1 MKCVVLRT
9 HRSRGRR
16 EQRGTVAI
24 IVALSAL
31 VLFGFAGIAIDV
43 GRLYVNK
50 TELQTAADACALAAS
65 AELTCDPGAGVCPV
79 SFLLNAQAAGI
90 FAAGRNVRDARQPS
104 SLKTSFDERKTAER
118 RDEAERDR
126 PCNGPPDDNLSA
138 RQQRCSGGDRRCLRV
153 GPTRAAKL
161 PP

>member
-24 IVALSAL
+24 IVALSAV

-90 FAAGRNVRDARQPS
+90 FAAGRNVRDFQVNPVVVTPADVTFNTVLAPFETLTPKGCAASMARNCEYRVAPS
-104 SLKTSFDERKTAER
+104 
-118 RDEAERDR
+118 RDASY
-126 PCNGPPDDNLSA
+126 G
-138 RQQRCSGGDRRCLRV
+138 
-153 GPTRAAKL
+153 
-161 PP
+161 

>member
-1 MKCVVLRT
+1 MNRVVPQI

-50 TELQTAADACALAAS
+50 TELQTAADACALAA
-65 AELTCDPGAGVCPV
+65 
-79 SFLLNAQAAGI
+79 AA
-90 FAAGRNVRDARQPS
+90 D
-104 SLKTSFDERKTAER
+104 
-118 RDEAERDR
+118 
-126 PCNGPPDDNLSA
+126 
-138 RQQRCSGGDRRCLRV
+138 
-153 GPTRAAKL
+153 
-161 PP
+161 